1 MSGQRN
7 PHRRR
12 LTQHSGVSVGASV
25 GGGSN
30 EVSDRPEIE
39 IQRQTAFGDDGL
51 EVTKTSVETSL
62 EDFGADVD
70 HRDRDSRLDRPEAS
84 KFGVDDRPEVEQTS
98 EEISRPSLLIRTR
111 ISRPSME
118 RMRPLSASTNDYV
131 QRSAASDPVRSTVTA
146 MFVTERWT
154 ETAYECGSC
163 EALFDTTQE
172 HALHCWDAHPWV
184 PNPEQVRC
192 RRKADE

>member
-1 MSGQRN
+1 
-7 PHRRR
+7 
-12 LTQHSGVSVGASV
+12 V

-39 IQRQTAFGDDGL
+39 IQRQTAFGDDGQL

-98 EEISRPSLLIRTR
+98 EGDQSTLFADTDEDQQTLNG
-111 ISRPSME
+111 E
-118 RMRPLSASTNDYV
+118 DASA
-131 QRSAASDPVRSTVTA
+131 QCL
-146 MFVTERWT
+146 
-154 ETAYECGSC
+154 YE
-163 EALFDTTQE
+163 
-172 HALHCWDAHPWV
+172 
-184 PNPEQVRC
+184 
-192 RRKADE
+192 